1 MTLGDH
7 CLADLRQAAADF
19 NEAANAPF
27 HTLGPLRL
35 FKTRWTFLHTRLL
48 PPGCPEPTRCTWTS
62 SYKRLCLLQAPNQN
76 ASLTSDAIVYTKS
89 LSATQSSVF
98 SMDSGMLWGGAFPL
112 PRGEQ
117 RCSAMVCSWG
127 YSAHHDG
134 AKEYGLT
141 LLKLRTKISLPSPR
155 SWFSY
160 ALCHSDW
167 EVNLSCRSAPDL
179 W

>member
-76 ASLTSDAIVYTKS
+76 VSLTSDAILYTKS
-89 LSATQSSVF
+89 LSATQSSVLVWIRECCEEEHF
-98 SMDSGMLWGGAFPL
+98 HFPEVSNAALPWSVHGDILPTMVEPRSMDL
-112 PRGEQ
+112 P
-117 RCSAMVCSWG
+117 
-127 YSAHHDG
+127 
-134 AKEYGLT
+134 
-141 LLKLRTKISLPSPR
+141 
-155 SWFSY
+155 F
-160 ALCHSDW
+160 
-167 EVNLSCRSAPDL
+167 
-179 W
+179 